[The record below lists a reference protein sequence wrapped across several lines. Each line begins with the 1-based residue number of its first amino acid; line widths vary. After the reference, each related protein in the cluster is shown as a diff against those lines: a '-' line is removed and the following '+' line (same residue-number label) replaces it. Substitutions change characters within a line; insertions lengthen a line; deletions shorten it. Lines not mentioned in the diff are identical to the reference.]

1 METHLKT
8 SLPCCSMMV
17 LAQRREERNGKL
29 DNYLCDEA
37 DDDEDVDDNDNEDG
51 DDDDNEDGDDDHDAS
66 RKGERGK

>member
-1 METHLKT
+1 
-8 SLPCCSMMV
+8 MMV

-29 DNYLCDEA
+29 DNYLCDED

-66 RKGERGK
+66 RKG

>member
-1 METHLKT
+1 
-8 SLPCCSMMV
+8 MMV

-29 DNYLCDEA
+29 DNYLCDED

-66 RKGERGK
+66 RKGERGQ